1 MGSRR
6 RRMNSNDNNRKRGNG
21 TMCARQQ
28 TIDGGGNNE
37 LQTHPALPPATSPA
51 SGSWTPSVVMMGFN
65 SFLRF
70 LVALPLEA
78 LATCLAFWMAA
89 WVICE
94 PFIVICL
101 CCVVPG
107 CGYQSSRS
115 SFLRQEGSGP
125 GKGRTMVWTGLDPG
139 LYVGCVCRCVLCVLC
154 LVEDIIVSRFLSRR
168 EGRRGWM
175 GWVVVPFLFLSLS
188 RLLSVPLF
196 LML

>member
-1 MGSRR
+1 
-6 RRMNSNDNNRKRGNG
+6 
-21 TMCARQQ
+21 MCKTTNYRWGA
-28 TIDGGGNNE
+28 NNE

-51 SGSWTPSVVMMGFN
+51 SGSWAPSVVMMGFN

-94 PFIVICL
+94 PFIVICFCWITSQVAL
-101 CCVVPG
+101 LSCA
-107 CGYQSSRS
+107 R
-115 SFLRQEGSGP
+115 RGSGP

-154 LVEDIIVSRFLSRR
+154 LVEGIIVSRFLSRR

-175 GWVVVPFLFLSLS
+175 GWVVVPFLFLSLP